1 MAARTSIIKPQ
12 LKLIFE
18 LAKNDFKTR
27 YAGSYLGM
35 FWAFIQPFMTIAVY
49 WFVFEVGFRS
59 GSRPDGT
66 PFILWLTCGMI
77 PWFFFQK
84 LYLLLQIVFQSIVI

>member
-1 MAARTSIIKPQ
+1 HLMLMLQ
-12 LKLIFE
+12 
-18 LAKNDFKTR
+18 LAKNDFRTR
-27 YAGSYLGM
+27 YAGSSLGII
-35 FWAFIQPFMTIAVY
+35 WAFIQPLMTIAVY

-77 PWFFFQK
+77 PWFFVSEA
-84 LYLLLQIVFQSIVI
+84 LLTSSNS